1 MENVETLARPAAS
14 PNLAVPAQGVG
25 SYLDWAA
32 ILGGA
37 TVALAISAVATG
49 FGAALG
55 LTAVSAEPGEGS
67 GWAALIIT
75 SGWILL
81 SMIAAYA
88 TGGYVAGRMRR
99 PIERATPEEVQLRD
113 GMNGLV
119 VWASGILIGALLL
132 AATAGMAARGAG
144 AALSTASTAAEAPAA
159 ALVRMVGPG
168 AGQSR
173 DELLALFSHAMQT
186 GTVTETDR
194 AYLAQ
199 VVTQSGLPAPEVN
212 ARVDAVLAETD
223 RLGAEARDLAEKA
236 RVSAILTGFLMAA
249 TALVSAVAA
258 FSCAMRGGQ
267 HRDEGRIYAGL
278 ALPRR

>member
-1 MENVETLARPAAS
+1 MENMETLARPAAP
-14 PNLAVPAQGVG
+14 PNPAAPVQGAG
-25 SYLDWAA
+25 SYLDWTA

-37 TVALAISAVATG
+37 AVALAVSAVATG
-49 FGAALG
+49 FGTALG
-55 LTAVSAEPGEGS
+55 LTTVSAEPGAGS
-67 GWAALIIT
+67 GWAALVIT

-99 PIERATPEEVQLRD
+99 PIERATSEEVRLRD

-119 VWASGILIGALLL
+119 VWALGILTGALLL
-132 AATAGMAARGAG
+132 AVATGMTALAAG
-144 AALSTASTAAEAPAA
+144 AVSTASIAAAEGPAA
-159 ALVRMVGPG
+159 ELVRMVGPG

-173 DELLALFSHAMQT
+173 DDLLALFTHAVQT
-186 GTVTETDR
+186 GTVTEADR
-194 AYLAQ
+194 TYLTQA
-199 VVTQSGLPAPEVN
+199 VTQSGLPAAEAA
-212 ARVDAVLAETD
+212 ARVDAVVAETG
-223 RLGAEARDLAEKA
+223 RLAAEARDMAEKA
-236 RVSAILTGFLMAA
+236 RISAILTGFLMAA

-258 FSCAMRGGQ
+258 FSCAVRGGQ

>member
-1 MENVETLARPAAS
+1 MENVETLART
-14 PNLAVPAQGVG
+14 AVPLNPVAPAQGAG

-37 TVALAISAVATG
+37 TVALGISAVATG

-55 LTAVSAEPGEGS
+55 LTAISAEPGEGS
-67 GWAALIIT
+67 GWAALLLT

-119 VWASGILIGALLL
+119 VWALGIVIGAFVL
-132 AATAGMAARGAG
+132 AATAGMATRGAT
-144 AALSTASTAAEAPAA
+144 ALSAASTTLEAPAA
-159 ALVRMVGPG
+159 ALVRMVG
-168 AGQSR
+168 ANSAQNR
-173 DELLALFSHAMQT
+173 DDLLALFAQTIQT
-186 GTVTETDR
+186 GTVTEADR

-199 VVTQSGLPAPEVN
+199 AVTQSGLPEPQVN
-212 ARVDAVLAETD
+212 ARVEAVLVEAD
-223 RLGAEARDLAEKA
+223 RLGAEARNLAETA
-236 RVSAILTGFLMAA
+236 RISAILTGFLMAA

-258 FSCAMRGGQ
+258 FSCAVRGGQ

>member
-1 MENVETLARPAAS
+1 MENVDTSPRPAA
-14 PNLAVPAQGVG
+14 PLNVAVPLQGAG

-32 ILGGA
+32 ILGGG
-37 TVALAISAVATG
+37 TVALAISALGTG

-67 GWAALIIT
+67 GWLALVIT
-75 SGWILL
+75 TGWILV

-99 PIERATPEEVQLRD
+99 PIERATPQEVHLRD

-119 VWASGILIGALLL
+119 VWALGTLVGALLM
-132 AATAGMAARGAG
+132 AITAGMAALGTGAL
-144 AALSTASTAAEAPAA
+144 ATASIGAMDAPAT

-168 AGQSR
+168 TGQSR
-173 DELLALFSHAMQT
+173 DDLLALFAEAVET
-186 GTVTETDR
+186 GSVTEADR

-199 VVTQSGLPAPEVN
+199 AVTQAGLPEPEVT
-212 ARVDAVLAETD
+212 ARVNAVLAETE
-223 RLGAEARDLAEKA
+223 RLGAEARAVAETA
-236 RVSAILTGFLMAA
+236 RISAILTGFLMAA
-249 TALVSAVAA
+249 AALVSAVAA
-258 FSCAMRGGQ
+258 FSCALRGGQ